1 MNELCIIWVFSYCT
15 IIKRIILE
23 RITIKAYAVK
33 HKLSIFNVMK
43 MMKSGKIKSE
53 VFNEKGRD
61 VTYILFDEET
71 EKEISEQ
78 IVPMGQKED
87 LVLHEEIKFL
97 RKEIQHLRKDVEELK
112 KRL

>member
-1 MNELCIIWVFSYCT
+1 M
-15 IIKRIILE
+15 E

-43 MMKSGKIKSE
+43 MVKAGKVKSE
-53 VFNEKGRD
+53 VFNEKGRE

-71 EKEISEQ
+71 ENEMKAQ
-78 IVPMGQKED
+78 IVPMEQKDD
-87 LVLHEEIKFL
+87 LMFREELKFL
-97 RKEIQHLRKDVEELK
+97 RKEIQLLKEDVAELK